1 MCWCSVI
8 DIKSCE
14 WYIFRLVVLTAT
26 TLTSTPP
33 LWAASHCTP
42 CLISSRSRWM
52 EPSLMDLD
60 TKVTAVQHS
69 LLHRPCK
76 CRLHS
81 SPISSVRWTQLWFN
95 VIMRSQVLI
104 TISPCCSP
112 ALKKS
117 RRTRRYV
124 KIIPTSLRRAR
135 TSTATARRWTKMKT
149 TAARTGPAFTWIAC
163 LLSDY
168 EVRVLCRKKKKK
180 RPPHSQPVWLCTPK
194 VSKKTNCFIYITK
207 HSLLGEF
214 LFSYLSAFLFFF
226 FSFFFFFFLI

>member
-14 WYIFRLVVLTAT
+14 WYIFRLVDLTAT

-76 CRLHS
+76 CRLQS
-81 SPISSVRWTQLWFN
+81 SLISSVRSTQLWFN
-95 VIMRSQVLI
+95 VIMWSQVLI

-124 KIIPTSLRRAR
+124 KIIPTSLQRAR

-149 TAARTGPAFTWIAC
+149 TAARTGPAFIWIAC

-168 EVRVLCRKKKKK
+168 EVRVLCRKKKAA
-180 RPPHSQPVWLCTPK
+180 SLTACVTLY
-194 VSKKTNCFIYITK
+194 SKSFQKNNCFTYITK

-214 LFSYLSAFLFFF
+214 LFSYLSAFLFFL
-226 FSFFFFFFLI
+226 FSFFLFCC